1 MDFLEWAK
9 DVVATDL
16 LTEKITYH
24 EIFYASI
31 ANTAKLEHEKKK
43 FSWIHWKWPTICH
56 KAKNSVAMFTNM
68 KRIQRILNNLINSRG
83 LW

>member
-31 ANTAKLEHEKKK
+31 ANTAKLEHEKKNVFLNPLK
-43 FSWIHWKWPTICH
+43 
-56 KAKNSVAMFTNM
+56 VANH
-68 KRIQRILNNLINSRG
+68 LS
-83 LW
+83 

>member
-16 LTEKITYH
+16 LTDKITYH
-24 EIFYASI
+24 EIFYTCI
-31 ANTAKLEHEKKK
+31 ANTAKLEHEKKC
-43 FSWIHWKWPTICH
+43 FLSMKWPTICH
-56 KAKNSVAMFTNM
+56 KVKNSVAMFTNM